1 MKKIEQKHKK
11 HIDLNILKNRIE
23 GLNEIENID
32 GNF

>member
-1 MKKIEQKHKK
+1 MKKIKQKHKK
-11 HIDLNILKNRIE
+11 HIDLNILKK